1 MRTILD
7 LTAAAPAHHGSERIS
22 LEDVVRYLNAAQI
35 RATYGAVGEA
45 IGVIARNV
53 GARLGRRRPEVS
65 WVVSKASG
73 WPTGFHSSEI
83 HPALTRTSEIIGTAA
98 DLVRRVRATR

>member
-1 MRTILD
+1 MRTILN
-7 LTAAAPAHHGSERIS
+7 LSAPAPGGGRNERLSVEEI
-22 LEDVVRYLNAAQI
+22 VRYLNAAQI

-83 HPALTRTSEIIGTAA
+83 HPALTRTSEIVGTAA
-98 DLVRRVRATR
+98 DLVRRVRAAR